1 MSSYQDFLHAIQA
14 RFTAALAAG
23 DNLLFETD
31 AVGLFDAYLANLPA
45 DQRQHHNCSCCR
57 AFVKTFGG
65 LVVIGPDGSTAP
77 AVWNDLDTADL
88 GIHAQ
93 GVAAM
98 HAIVARARVKG
109 PFVHADAKWGKPEAG
124 GFTHMHVTP
133 PAAIRYTGARTARQR
148 MAERREQFGT
158 LSRGLADYTLAH
170 LRTAVQVLDANAV
183 YRSARFLGAAQ
194 FLEKLK
200 ADTEAT
206 PNPRARA
213 NIIWKALAG
222 APDGYCYPR
231 TSVIATLLDD
241 IVAGLPFDDVR
252 RRFESK
258 TAPDVYQRA
267 VAAPKAGNVE
277 RAEKIFAELG
287 LAPAL
292 ARRYMSVNEVP
303 TFWSAMMAGL
313 SVAAT
318 SQKPA
323 ADAGSQVFGHVAARG
338 ATTAAIAGLDVP
350 AAKMTWAK
358 FRDTI
363 LPTATSVEAQV
374 PANGSR
380 FAALVTAA
388 DAGAPNLLQWGNPSS
403 WYYAAG
409 IDGEFRRRVE
419 AAGGQYEDVD
429 VRATL
434 IWNNRNDLDLIA
446 YTPTGFRMYFGDKRD
461 GRGGYLDI
469 DRNISG
475 ETTEPVENIR
485 WPLGKAP
492 AGRYTIC
499 VWNFR
504 HHERQRQDTPY
515 LLELEVG
522 GQRFTYEGV
531 FTSHDAVQVE
541 RQVVSFDVDGRG
553 QLVGQP
559 RSAAAGGKAGADA
572 STWGLK
578 PGDYVPV
585 LGIAKS
591 PNLWADDGHRHFGDH
606 TIFLLD
612 GCRDANAG
620 RGRGFI
626 TETLRGD
633 LREVRQVLEAHL
645 RTAEIEAVEQP
656 ACGLGFA
663 ADRDWGL
670 TLRVQTPGGTR
681 YVVIDRHD

>member
-1 MSSYQDFLHAIQA
+1 MTDSYQDFLHAIQA

-23 DNLLFETD
+23 DNLLFQTD

-45 DQRQHHNCSCCR
+45 DQRQYHNCSCCR

-65 LVVIGPDGSTAP
+65 LVTIDASGRTTP

-88 GIHAQ
+88 GTHAQ

-98 HAIVARARVKG
+98 HAIVASAQVKG
-109 PFVHADAKWGKPEAG
+109 PFLRSLTTWGQLEAG

-133 PAAIRYTGARTARQR
+133 PAAILHQHSSTLTARQR
-148 MAERREQFGT
+148 MAERRQQFGT

-200 ADTEAT
+200 SDVEAT
-206 PNPRARA
+206 PNRVARA

-231 TSVIATLLDD
+231 SSVIGTLLDD
-241 IVAGLPFDDVR
+241 IVAGLPFDDLR

-258 TAPDVYQRA
+258 TAPDVYQHA
-267 VAAPKAGNVE
+267 TATPKAGNVE
-277 RAEKIFAELG
+277 RAEKLFAELG

-292 ARRYMSVNEVP
+292 ARRYMRVDEVP
-303 TFWSAMMAGL
+303 AFWRATAEKPVLATGGAMPR
-313 SVAAT
+313 S
-318 SQKPA
+318 
-323 ADAGSQVFGHVAARG
+323 DQVFGHVKARDAAT
-338 ATTAAIAGLDVP
+338 ATAGGLEVP

-363 LPTATSVEAQV
+363 LPTAASVEAQV
-374 PANGSR
+374 PTSGSR

-388 DAGAPNLLQWGNPSS
+388 DAKAPNLLQWNNPSS

-434 IWNNRNDLDLIA
+434 IWNNRNDLDLMA
-446 YTPTGFRMYFGDKRD
+446 RTPRGYHIYFSQKRD
-461 GRGGYLDI
+461 GAGGYLDV
-469 DRNISG
+469 DRNVGG

-485 WPLGKAP
+485 WPRGTAP
-492 AGRYTIC
+492 DGWYHIS
-499 VWNFR
+499 VWNYN
-504 HHERQRQDTPY
+504 HHERPAQDTPY

-522 GQRFTYEGV
+522 GQRFTYEGM
-531 FTSHDAVQVE
+531 FGSHDALRVE
-541 RQVVSFDVDGRG
+541 RQVVSFEVRDGK
-553 QLVGQP
+553 LVGQP
-559 RSAAAGGKAGADA
+559 SGTAAGGKASGDA
-572 STWGLK
+572 TTWGLT
-578 PGDYVPV
+578 PGAYVPV

-591 PNLWADDGHRHFGDH
+591 PNLWAGDDHKHFGDH
-606 TIFLLD
+606 TFFLLA
-612 GCRDANAG
+612 GCRDDQQG
-620 RGRGFI
+620 RGRGFF
-626 TETLRGD
+626 TETVRGD

-645 RTAEIEAVEQP
+645 RAAEIEAVDQP

-663 ADRDWGL
+663 ADRDWQL
-670 TLRVQTPGGTR
+670 TLRVQTPGGMR

>member
-23 DNLLFETD
+23 DNLLFQTD

-98 HAIVARARVKG
+98 HAIVAAAQVKG
-109 PFVHADAKWGKPEAG
+109 PFTHADARWGMPEAG

-133 PAAIRYTGARTARQR
+133 PAAVRYVRTGKLTARQR
-148 MAERREQFGT
+148 MAERRQQFGT

-200 ADTEAT
+200 SDTEAT

-231 TSVIATLLDD
+231 SSVIATLLDD
-241 IVAGLPFDDVR
+241 IVAGLPFDSVR

-258 TAPDVYQRA
+258 VAPDVYQHA
-267 VAAPKAGNVE
+267 TAAPKAGNIE
-277 RAEKIFAELG
+277 RAEKLFAELG

-292 ARRYMSVNEVP
+292 ARRYMRVDEVP
-303 TFWSAMMAGL
+303 AFWSPTAAAEPRKVPV
-313 SVAAT
+313 VAL
-318 SQKPA
+318 A
-323 ADAGSQVFGHVAARG
+323 ADQVFGHVKARG
-338 ATTAAIAGLDVP
+338 AATATSGGLEVP

-358 FRDTI
+358 FRDTV
-363 LPTATSVEAQV
+363 LPTATSLEAQV
-374 PANGSR
+374 PASGSR

-388 DAGAPNLLQWGNPSS
+388 DAGAPNLLQWSNPSS

-434 IWNNRNDLDLIA
+434 IWNNRNDLDLMA
-446 YTPTGFRMYFGDKRD
+446 RTPRGRHIYYFQKRD
-461 GRGGYLDI
+461 GAGGYLDI
-469 DRNISG
+469 DRNVGG

-485 WPLGKAP
+485 WPRGMAP
-492 AGRYTIC
+492 DGWYHIS
-499 VWNFR
+499 VWNYS
-504 HHERQRQDTPY
+504 HHERPAQDTPY

-531 FTSHDAVQVE
+531 FGPRDALRVE
-541 RQVVSFDVDGRG
+541 CQVVSFEVSGG
-553 QLVGQP
+553 KLVGQP
-559 RSAAAGGKAGADA
+559 RSTAVGGKAGADA
-572 STWGLK
+572 TTWGLT
-578 PGDYVPV
+578 PGAYVPV
-585 LGIAKS
+585 VGIAKS
-591 PNLWADDGHRHFGDH
+591 PNLWTDDGRHAHFGDH
-606 TIFLLD
+606 TFFLLD
-612 GCRDANAG
+612 GCRDDQQG
-620 RGRGFI
+620 RGRGFF

-633 LREVRQVLEAHL
+633 LREVRQVLEAHV
-645 RTAEIEAVEQP
+645 RTADIEAVDQP
-656 ACGLGFA
+656 ACGLGFV

-670 TLRVQTPGGTR
+670 TLRAQTPAGVR
-681 YVVIDRHD
+681 YFCIDRHD